1 MSGRL
6 ARSSIAALAP
16 LALGCASLGVPA
28 LRSEPQ
34 APEVV
39 VRPDAPA
46 EYDVLVAQQL
56 ALEGRAEESVAAYE
70 RAVAKDGASA
80 YLRRR
85 LAAGLAQQG
94 RLDEAL
100 VHGKRAVELEPD
112 DEAARVFLAQL
123 HRIRREPAAAEALLV
138 APGGDPINTDAAG
151 LLYQI
156 RLEAGRLEEALAV
169 ARWLVAAEPEELRGH
184 IALANV
190 YQEMDRPEDAER
202 SLRQA
207 LELDPDNLR
216 IYTALARSLRER
228 GQGQREIELY
238 REILAAH
245 PNHHAT
251 LVALGEAQ
259 MAQDDLAG
267 AIATFAQ
274 VVGNYPEDIQSIKNL
289 GYLRFENREFR
300 AAEELFERA
309 VESGPTE
316 YEAAFFLGV
325 VRRRIGEGDAALRA
339 FETIPPDHSHFAEA
353 RTQIA
358 AIYERRGLYAEALAE
373 VERAT
378 KLDPSRD
385 LDLYAAT
392 LRGKSGDFDGA
403 VSHIER
409 LLAEAP
415 DDDELLFNLG
425 VVYGEAKRTEEAIAF
440 MQRAIERN
448 PDNAS
453 ALNYIGYTWAERGVR
468 LDEAERMINR
478 AIELRPEDGFIV
490 DSLGWVYYMRAR
502 PLLQHGPSREAKR
515 YLERALAELERA
527 DKLTGGDPV
536 ISEHL
541 GDTYLLLDQKERAL
555 EHFEEALSLE
565 PREGEQPHLLQK
577 FEDLRKELH

>member
-1 MSGRL
+1 MSGRP
-6 ARSSIAALAP
+6 ARSLLVLAALS
-16 LALGCASLGVPA
+16 ALGCAALGLPA
-28 LRSEPQ
+28 RGPGAA

-39 VRPDAPA
+39 ARPDAPP

-56 ALEGRAEESVAAYE
+56 GIEGRADEAVAAYA
-70 RAVAKDGASA
+70 RAVEKDPDSA

-94 RLDEAL
+94 RLDDSLQHA
-100 VHGKRAVELEPD
+100 KRATELDPQ

-123 HRIRREPAAAEALLV
+123 HRIRREPAEAEVLLV
-138 APGGDPINTDAAG
+138 GPNGEPLNADAAL

-156 RLEAGRLEEALAV
+156 RLEARRLDEALAV
-169 ARWLVAAEPEELRGH
+169 ASWLVEREPDELRGR

-190 YQEMDRPEDAER
+190 YQELERPEDAER
-202 SLRQA
+202 SLREA

-216 IYTALARSLRER
+216 IYGALARSLRER
-228 GQGQREIELY
+228 GESEREVALY
-238 REILAAH
+238 REILARH

-259 MAQDDLAG
+259 MAEDDLEG
-267 AIATFAQ
+267 AIATFDI
-274 VVGNYPEDIQSIKNL
+274 VVERYPEDVQSVKNL
-289 GYLRFENREFR
+289 GYLRFEARDLA
-300 AAEELFERA
+300 AAEGLFQRA
-309 VESGPTE
+309 VESGPGE

-325 VRRRIGEGDAALRA
+325 VRRRIGEGDAALEA
-339 FETIPPDHSHFAEA
+339 FETIPPDHTHFAEA

-358 AIYERRGLYAEALAE
+358 AIYERRGLYDRALAE
-373 VERAT
+373 VERAS

-392 LRGKSGDFDGA
+392 LRGKAGDFDGA

-409 LLAEAP
+409 LLVEQP

-425 VVYGEAKRTEEAIAF
+425 VVYGEAKRTEEAIAW
-440 MQRAIERN
+440 MNRALERN
-448 PDNAS
+448 PENAS

-468 LDEAERMINR
+468 LDEAEKMINR
-478 AIELRPEDGFIV
+478 AIELRPDDGFIV

-502 PLLQHGPSREAKR
+502 PLLQSGRSREARR
-515 YLERALAELERA
+515 YLERALEELERA
-527 DKLTGGDPV
+527 DELTGGDPV

-541 GDTYLLLDQKERAL
+541 GDTYLLLDQKQRAL
-555 EHFEEALSLE
+555 ERFEEALSLE
-565 PREGEQPHLLQK
+565 PREGEQPNLLQK
-577 FEDLRKELH
+577 FENLREELQ

>member
-1 MSGRL
+1 MSGRAGSGWL
-6 ARSSIAALAP
+6 AVLASG
-16 LALGCASLGVPA
+16 ALGCASLGLPA
-28 LRSEPQ
+28 LRAGPEPT
-34 APEVV
+34 EVV
-39 VRPDAPA
+39 VRPDAAP

-56 ALEGRAEESVAAYE
+56 ALEGRAEEAVAAYE

-94 RLDEAL
+94 RLDESLLHAQ
-100 VHGKRAVELEPD
+100 RAVELDPD
-112 DEAARVFLAQL
+112 DQAAQVFLGQL

-138 APGGDPINTDAAG
+138 APGGEPLNTDAAG

-156 RLEAGRLEEALAV
+156 RLESGRLEEALAV
-169 ARWLVAAEPEELRGH
+169 ARWLVAREPEELRGH

-190 YQEMDRPEDAER
+190 YQEMGRSEEAER

-228 GQGQREIELY
+228 GQGEREVELY

-259 MAQDDLAG
+259 MAQDDLEG

-274 VVGNYPEDIQSIKNL
+274 VVEGYPEDVQSVKNL
-289 GYLRFENREFR
+289 GYLRFEARQFR
-300 AAEELFERA
+300 AAEDLFERA
-309 VESGPTE
+309 VESGPGE

-325 VRRRIGEGDAALRA
+325 VRRRIGEGDAALQA

-358 AIYERRGLYAEALAE
+358 SIYERRGLYDRALAE
-373 VERAT
+373 VERAS

-403 VSHIER
+403 VSHVER

-425 VVYGEAKRTEEAIAF
+425 VVYGEARRTEEAIAF
-440 MQRAIERN
+440 MQRALERN

-468 LDEAERMINR
+468 LDEAERMITR
-478 AIELRPEDGFIV
+478 AIELRPDDGFIV

-502 PLLQHGPSREAKR
+502 PLLQHGRSREATR
-515 YLERALAELERA
+515 FLERALAELERA
-527 DKLTGGDPV
+527 DRLTGGDPV

-541 GDTYLLLDQKERAL
+541 GDTYLLLDQKQAAL

-565 PREGEQPHLLQK
+565 PREGEQPQLLRK